1 MTPFFRGI
9 PLFFLISVAVI
20 LMVIYFQNGEELK
33 EVNTSHFV
41 DLMKEGRVEEVYQE
55 GFKIEATLTD
65 GTEITTQV
73 GPMVDV
79 YDMSEGHGATYN
91 YSQEPGT
98 PWWNNLLIYML
109 PLALMIG
116 VLFFVKK
123 QSQGGGSQ
131 MMNFGK
137 SKAQLFEPERKSV
150 SFNDVAGSDEER
162 DELIEIVEFLKAP
175 KKYIEIGAHIPKGVL
190 LVGPPGTGKT
200 LLARAVAGEAGVP
213 FYSIS
218 GSNFVE
224 MYVGVGASRVR
235 DLFENAKK
243 NSPCIIFID
252 EMDAVG
258 RQRGAGLGGG
268 HDEKEQTLNQ
278 LLVEMDGFE
287 INQGII
293 LIAATNRPDVLDPAL
308 LRPGRFDRQIMVN
321 YPDIKGREAILQVH
335 VRNKPLSENIDLK
348 VLARRTP
355 GFTGADLENVANEA
369 ALLTAR
375 KGNKILNMQ
384 EMQDAIDKILG
395 GTEKRSRV
403 ISDFEKKLI
412 AFHESGHAL
421 VSYLLP
427 HTATVH
433 KVTIIPRSKDN
444 GHTLMLPEEERN
456 YITRSELMD
465 RASVL
470 LAGRVAEQVAMGEIS
485 SSAQNDLERVT
496 AMIRQMIMKFGMSK
510 NLGPVIFGEKES
522 QVFLGRDFAKER
534 NFSEDIAQSI
544 DREHRNLVNQCY
556 RRAQEIIENY
566 REKLDLMANALL
578 EKETLNA
585 EEIVAMIEGHSA

>member
-1 MTPFFRGI
+1 MAPFFRGI
-9 PLFFLISVAVI
+9 PLFFLISLAVI
-20 LMVIYFQNGEELK
+20 LMVIYFLNGEELK

-41 DLMKEGRVEEVYQE
+41 DLMEEGKVEKVFQE

-79 YDMSEGHGATYN
+79 YAMSEGHGATYN

-98 PWWNNLLIYML
+98 PWWNNLLFYLL
-109 PLALMIG
+109 PLGLVIG
-116 VLFFVKK
+116 VLIFIKK
-123 QSQGGGSQ
+123 QSQSGGSQ

-137 SKAQLFEPERKSV
+137 SKAQLFEPVRKSV

-162 DELIEIVEFLKAP
+162 DELVEIVEFLKAP

-224 MYVGVGASRVR
+224 MFVGVGASRVR
-235 DLFENAKK
+235 DLFKNAKK

-355 GFTGADLENVANEA
+355 GFTGADLENVTNEA

-496 AMIRQMIMKFGMSK
+496 AMVRQMIMKFGMSK
-510 NLGPVIFGEKES
+510 KLGPVIFGEKES

-534 NFSEDIAQSI
+534 NFSEEIAQSI